1 MLEQVLKETIR
12 VGQLRLV
19 MPDGNE
25 HIFGEAHPEI
35 GEVVWRI
42 NNPKVSTRLLQ
53 NGEFEL
59 GETYMEKGWD
69 LLKGSMADL
78 INLLNINFGEESP
91 SVIKKILGR
100 TLKQWNSL
108 SKSLSNVST
117 HYDLDETLFR
127 AFLDEDMHYSCAYYQ
142 SAEDDLETAQ
152 QNKCRHIMNK
162 LCLKPGQKLLDIGSG
177 WGSLSLFM
185 ARNNEG
191 VRTQGVTLSKEQLR
205 VAEDRAGQQGLADR
219 VKFDLQDYRNHT
231 GKYDRIVSVGM
242 FEHVGRPYFE
252 AYFRKLDD
260 LLDDDGVV
268 LLHSIGRSGK
278 PGVTNPW
285 ITKYIFP
292 GGYVPALSELVAAV
306 EKSGLLINDIEILRF
321 HYADTLAAWA
331 ERFAQHRDRFVESKG
346 ETFCRMWEIY
356 LGMCEAAFRSSD
368 LVVYQVQLSKSK
380 SVVPDTRD
388 YLYQND

>member
-1 MLEQVLKETIR
+1 MLEQVLRETIR
-12 VGQLRLV
+12 VGQLRVV

-25 HIFGEAHPEI
+25 HIFGQQQPGI
-35 GEVVWRI
+35 DEVVWKI

-59 GETYMEKGWD
+59 GQTYMEKGWD
-69 LLKGSMADL
+69 LLKGNLADL
-78 INLLNINFGEESP
+78 INLLYINFGEEP
-91 SVIKKILGR
+91 PNVIKKVLGR
-100 TLKQWNSL
+100 TLKQWNSI

-127 AFLDEDMHYSCAYYQ
+127 AFLDEDMHYSCAYFR
-142 SAEDDLETAQ
+142 SAEDSLETAQ

-162 LCLKPGQKLLDIGSG
+162 LCLQPGHKLLDIGSG
-177 WGSLSLFM
+177 WGSLSMFM

-191 VRTQGVTLSKEQLR
+191 VETQGVTLSKEQLR
-205 VAEDRAGQQGLADR
+205 VAKARAEKQGLSGR

-231 GKYDRIVSVGM
+231 GTYDRIVSVGM

-252 AYFRKLDD
+252 AYFNKLGD
-260 LLDDDGVV
+260 LLADDGVV
-268 LLHSIGRSGK
+268 LLHTIGRSG
-278 PGVTNPW
+278 PPSVTNPW

-292 GGYVPALSELVAAV
+292 GGYIPALSEMTAAV
-306 EKSGLLINDIEILRF
+306 EKAGLLINDVEILRY
-321 HYADTLAAWA
+321 HYADTLKVWA
-331 ERFAQHRDRFVESKG
+331 ERFAQHRQQFVDSKG

-368 LVVYQVQLSKSK
+368 LVVYQLQLSKAK
-380 SVVPDTRD
+380 DVVPDTRD
-388 YLYQND
+388 YLYQ

>member
-12 VGQLRLV
+12 VGQLRLL

-25 HIFGEAHPEI
+25 HAFGEEHPDL

-42 NNPKVSTRLLQ
+42 NNPKVSARLLQ

-59 GETYMEKGWD
+59 GETYMERGWD

-78 INLLNINFGEESP
+78 INLLNINFGEEP
-91 SVIKKILGR
+91 PGVIKKALGR
-100 TLKQWNSL
+100 TLKQWNNL

-162 LCLKPGQKLLDIGSG
+162 LCLEPGQSLLDIGSG
-177 WGSLSLFM
+177 WGSLSMYM

-205 VAEDRAGQQGLADR
+205 VATARADQQGLADR
-219 VKFDLQDYRNHT
+219 VKFDLQDYRRHT
-231 GKYDRIVSVGM
+231 GQYDRIVSVGM

-252 AYFRKLDD
+252 AFFRKLDD
-260 LLDDDGVV
+260 LLGDDGVV
-268 LLHSIGRSGK
+268 LLHTIGRSGK
-278 PGVTNPW
+278 PSVTNPW

-292 GGYVPALSELVAAV
+292 GGYVPALSEMVAAV

-331 ERFAQHRDRFVESKG
+331 ERFSEHREQFVESKG
-346 ETFCRMWEIY
+346 ETFCRMWEMY

-368 LVVYQVQLSKSK
+368 LVVYQVQLTKSK
-380 SVVPDTRD
+380 AVVPDIRD

>member
-25 HIFGEAHPEI
+25 HTFGEAHPEI

-42 NNPKVSTRLLQ
+42 NTPKVSTRLLQ

-78 INLLNINFGEESP
+78 IILLNINFGEEPP
-91 SVIKKILGR
+91 SVIRKILGR

-205 VAEDRAGQQGLADR
+205 VAKARAEQQGLADR

-252 AYFRKLDD
+252 AFFRKLDD

-268 LLHSIGRSGK
+268 LLHTIGRSGK

-306 EKSGLLINDIEILRF
+306 EKSGLLINDVEILRY

-331 ERFAQHRDRFVESKG
+331 ERFAQHREQFVGSKG

-380 SVVPDTRD
+380 AVVPDTRD